1 MDKDVESFGALVDQT
16 SDSEVERSEVE
27 NWIYLLL
34 LRDQLLVTRGS
45 GGWRILEDDMI
56 SRGKGGGT
64 VGIDC

>member
-45 GGWRILEDDMI
+45 EG
-56 SRGKGGGT
+56 
-64 VGIDC
+64 

>member
-45 GGWRILEDDMI
+45 KGFWRMTWFPGEKEGGL
-56 SRGKGGGT
+56 
-64 VGIDC
+64 